1 MDRGISRCIKTSA
14 GMGGTMRSQR
24 LAVLA
29 QLTGSTQFKLGLD
42 GGFHEECF
50 LSEEIPNKT
59 ALLDRCNVVC

>member
-1 MDRGISRCIKTSA
+1 
-14 GMGGTMRSQR
+14 MRSQR